1 MKFKKVPE
9 NVFHDIQFNLN
20 VGDNDTKS
28 CSGKKT
34 YLLMNK
40 LDTSF
45 VVYLTSKKPI
55 PKDRDIY
62 FLSPDGIPY
71 KGKIDKKGI
80 AAVEV
85 IVIITIIAILATIIY
100 GVIVGCLN
108 EQNRITEGVIVD
120 KSYTAEKATTNYRT
134 VGDAQIPYTSREP
147 AHYHFQLE

>member
-45 VVYLTSKKPI
+45 AVYLTSNKPI
-55 PKDRDIY
+55 PRDQDIY
-62 FLSPDGIPY
+62 FVAPDGTPY
-71 KGKIDKKGI
+71 KAKKETLEFMSHYRI
-80 AAVEV
+80 KAEFEP
-85 IVIITIIAILATIIY
+85 IKEED
-100 GVIVGCLN
+100 
-108 EQNRITEGVIVD
+108 EQ
-120 KSYTAEKATTNYRT
+120 
-134 VGDAQIPYTSREP
+134 
-147 AHYHFQLE
+147 